1 MRMIFE
7 EYKKDD
13 SRSSDIITIRGTIE
27 MVIFILCHFLDNL
40 IDSIIKFYA
49 SQLNRRLEIEGTDN
63 ACLTTG
69 KLQFAESG

>member
-1 MRMIFE
+1 
-7 EYKKDD
+7 
-13 SRSSDIITIRGTIE
+13 